1 MSVGFRS
8 FLAVE
13 SGQCV
18 ATVIEHMERWSQ
30 AKEIGI
36 HAGAPGRYVL
46 DPDDVITIA
55 RHEESGRAIYR
66 WRRLHPFAQ
75 GRTEIWRTTVTAV
88 ETEGGA
94 GWLWTEI
101 EVADDEGDPPARVP
115 FMSVPAVLRSIL
127 AELPCRD
134 GRVPS
139 TTEPAWVRS
148 EDLPDLMDYLAD
160 DTRLGP
166 VYVARQG
173 IRDAEAFRGWAR
185 DVMWEVVG
193 LGNTFLLGREVEH
206 EFNDMVG
213 ELHAIP
219 DGAIRTYLPGVQ
231 LDDPR
236 DPRRHQILGAVRI
249 DRSGPR
255 RLAYIF
261 GLSQRDRGSLVVLPS
276 EVAEIEQ
283 MLTAGEAA
291 DYYGTV
297 GAELHVVADAQA
309 RRAEPAG
316 RPASAGRPDADAAA
330 SAGATLSRRGQHRR
344 LVELLEENAR
354 LRAEVDRLQSVLGAS
369 QREDVTVLAALETLE
384 EEVRSLRRRLGS
396 ADGAVG
402 ARQLSAS

>member
-1 MSVGFRS
+1 
-8 FLAVE
+8 
-13 SGQCV
+13 
-18 ATVIEHMERWSQ
+18 
-30 AKEIGI
+30 
-36 HAGAPGRYVL
+36 
-46 DPDDVITIA
+46 
-55 RHEESGRAIYR
+55 
-66 WRRLHPFAQ
+66 
-75 GRTEIWRTTVTAV
+75 
-88 ETEGGA
+88 
-94 GWLWTEI
+94 
-101 EVADDEGDPPARVP
+101 
-115 FMSVPAVLRSIL
+115 MSVPAVLRSIL

-134 GRVPS
+134 GVVPS
-139 TTEPAWVRS
+139 ATEPTWVHS

-173 IRDAEAFRGWAR
+173 VRDAEAFRGWAR

-193 LGNTFLLGREVEH
+193 LGNTFLLGREVEQ

-219 DGAIRTYLPGVQ
+219 EGAIRTYLPGVQ
-231 LDDPR
+231 LDDAR

-261 GLSQRDRGSLVVLPS
+261 GLSQRDRGSLVVLPP

-309 RRAEPAG
+309 SRAEPAG
-316 RPASAGRPDADAAA
+316 HPAAADATV

-354 LRAEVDRLQSVLGAS
+354 LRAEVDRLQGVLGAS
-369 QREDVTVLAALETLE
+369 QRPDVTVLSALETLE

-396 ADGAVG
+396 ADGALG
-402 ARQLSAS
+402 TRQLSAS